1 MSGRKLMSAD
11 TARYLDLLEQRI
23 VLLGSLADALVSAGA
38 SISAFD
44 IDGLEARIAT
54 QQQLCAE
61 ISALD
66 SQIDV
71 VQRHCAEQ
79 IALPS
84 TNKISPATTPENSPM
99 RQTLARLQA
108 VQSSV
113 KQLNE
118 AHKILLR
125 RSRRTVGAL
134 LNSYHTFAVT
144 YADPAAPRA
153 AIGEMV

>member
-1 MSGRKLMSAD
+1 MNAD
-11 TARYLDLLEQRI
+11 ATRYLDLLEQRI
-23 VLLGSLADALVSAGA
+23 GLLGSLADALVSAGA

-44 IDGLEARIAT
+44 IDGLEARIIT

-66 SQIDV
+66 SRIDA

-79 IALPS
+79 IASPS

-99 RQTLARLQA
+99 RQTLKRLQA
-108 VQSSV
+108 IQSSV

-118 AHKILLR
+118 AHKILLQ

-144 YADPAAPRA
+144 YADPGAPRA

>member
-1 MSGRKLMSAD
+1 MNAGA
-11 TARYLDLLEQRI
+11 TRYLDLLEQRI
-23 VLLGSLADALVSAGA
+23 ALLGSLADALVSAGA

-44 IDGLEARIAT
+44 IDGLEARIVT

-66 SQIDV
+66 SRIDA

-79 IALPS
+79 VALPRANDIRL
-84 TNKISPATTPENSPM
+84 TGPTEDSPL
-99 RQTLARLQA
+99 RQTMERLQA
-108 VQSSV
+108 IQSSV
-113 KQLNE
+113 NQLNE
-118 AHKILLR
+118 AHKILLQ

-134 LNSYHTFAVT
+134 LNTYHTFAMT

>member
-1 MSGRKLMSAD
+1 MSGRKSMSAD
-11 TARYLDLLEQRI
+11 TTRYLDLLEQRI
-23 VLLGSLADALVSAGA
+23 VLLGSLANALVSAGA

-66 SQIDV
+66 SQIDA
-71 VQRHCAEQ
+71 VQRHCAERVT
-79 IALPS
+79 LPRV
-84 TNKISPATTPENSPM
+84 NDISLTGAPENSPM
-99 RQTLARLQA
+99 RQTLARLPA

-113 KQLNE
+113 KQLND
-118 AHKILLR
+118 AHKILLQ

-134 LNSYHTFAVT
+134 LNTYHTFAMT

>member
-1 MSGRKLMSAD
+1 MSAD

-125 RSRRTVGAL
+125 RSRRTVRAL

-144 YADPAAPRA
+144 YADPSAPRA

>member
-1 MSGRKLMSAD
+1 MSAD
-11 TARYLDLLEQRI
+11 TTRYLDLLEQRI
-23 VLLGSLADALVSAGA
+23 VLLGSLADALVSAAA

-44 IDGLEARIAT
+44 IDGLEARIIT

-66 SQIDV
+66 SRIDA

-79 IALPS
+79 VA
-84 TNKISPATTPENSPM
+84 SPGANDIRLTGPPEDSPM
-99 RQTLARLQA
+99 RQTLKRLQA
-108 VQSSV
+108 IQSRV
-113 KQLNE
+113 NQLND
-118 AHKILLR
+118 AHKILLQ

-134 LNSYHTFAVT
+134 LNTYHTFAMT

>member
-1 MSGRKLMSAD
+1 MGAD
-11 TARYLDLLEQRI
+11 TTRYLDLLEQRI
-23 VLLGSLADALVSAGA
+23 LLLGSLADALVSAGA

-66 SQIDV
+66 SQIDSL
-71 VQRHCAEQ
+71 QRHCAERV
-79 IALPS
+79 ALPRV
-84 TNKISPATTPENSPM
+84 NDISLTGAPEHSPM

-113 KQLNE
+113 KQLND
-118 AHKILLR
+118 AHRILLQ

-134 LNSYHTFAVT
+134 LNSYHTFAMT

>member
-1 MSGRKLMSAD
+1 MSAD
-11 TARYLDLLEQRI
+11 TTRYLDLLEQRI
-23 VLLGSLADALVSAGA
+23 VLLGSLANALVSAGA

-66 SQIDV
+66 SQIDA
-71 VQRHCAEQ
+71 VQRHCAERVT
-79 IALPS
+79 LPHV
-84 TNKISPATTPENSPM
+84 NDISITGAPENSPM
-99 RQTLARLQA
+99 RQTLERLQA

-113 KQLNE
+113 KQLND
-118 AHKILLR
+118 AHKILLQ

-134 LNSYHTFAVT
+134 LNTYHTFAMT

>member
-1 MSGRKLMSAD
+1 MSERKSMSAD
-11 TARYLDLLEQRI
+11 TTRYLDLLEQRI

-66 SQIDV
+66 SRIDA

-79 IALPS
+79 AAWPRANDIRLTGAAED
-84 TNKISPATTPENSPM
+84 SPL
-99 RQTLARLQA
+99 RQTLERLQA

-134 LNSYHTFAVT
+134 LNSYHTFAMT

>member
-1 MSGRKLMSAD
+1 MSAD
-11 TARYLDLLEQRI
+11 TTRYLDLLEQRI
-23 VLLGSLADALVSAGA
+23 VLLGSLANALVSAGA
-38 SISAFD
+38 SISACD

-66 SQIDV
+66 SQIDA
-71 VQRHCAEQ
+71 VQRHCAERV
-79 IALPS
+79 ALPRV
-84 TNKISPATTPENSPM
+84 NDISLTGAPESSPM

-113 KQLNE
+113 KQLND
-118 AHKILLR
+118 AHRILLQ

-134 LNSYHTFAVT
+134 LNTYHTFAMT

>member
-79 IALPS
+79 IASPS
-84 TNKISPATTPENSPM
+84 TNKISPATPPENSPM

-118 AHKILLR
+118 AHKILLQ

>member
-1 MSGRKLMSAD
+1 MSAD
-11 TARYLDLLEQRI
+11 TTRYLDLLEQRI
-23 VLLGSLADALVSAGA
+23 VLLGSLANALVSAGA

-79 IALPS
+79 VVSPS

-118 AHKILLR
+118 AHKILLQ

>member
-1 MSGRKLMSAD
+1 MSAD
-11 TARYLDLLEQRI
+11 TTRYLDLLEQRI
-23 VLLGSLADALVSAGA
+23 VLLGSLANALVSAGA

-66 SQIDV
+66 SQIDS
-71 VQRHCAEQ
+71 VQRHCAERVV
-79 IALPS
+79 LPRV
-84 TNKISPATTPENSPM
+84 NDISLTSAPENSPM

-113 KQLNE
+113 KQLND
-118 AHKILLR
+118 AHKILLQ

-134 LNSYHTFAVT
+134 LNTYHTFAMT
-144 YADPAAPRA
+144 YADPAAPRT

>member
-1 MSGRKLMSAD
+1 MSGRKSMSAD
-11 TARYLDLLEQRI
+11 TKRYLDLLEQRI

-44 IDGLEARIAT
+44 IDGLEARIAM
-54 QQQLCAE
+54 QQQLCAG

-66 SQIDV
+66 SQIDA
-71 VQRHCAEQ
+71 VQRHCAERV
-79 IALPS
+79 ALPRV
-84 TNKISPATTPENSPM
+84 NDISLTGAPENSPM

-113 KQLNE
+113 KQLND
-118 AHKILLR
+118 AHKILLQ

-134 LNSYHTFAVT
+134 LNTYHTFAMT

>member
-1 MSGRKLMSAD
+1 MSAD
-11 TARYLDLLEQRI
+11 TTRYLDLLEQRI

-79 IALPS
+79 VVSPS

>member
-1 MSGRKLMSAD
+1 MSAD
-11 TARYLDLLEQRI
+11 TTRYLDLLEQRI
-23 VLLGSLADALVSAGA
+23 VLLGSLANALVSAGA
-38 SISAFD
+38 SISACD

-61 ISALD
+61 ISTLD
-66 SQIDV
+66 SQIES
-71 VQRHCAEQ
+71 VQRHCAERV
-79 IALPS
+79 ALPRV
-84 TNKISPATTPENSPM
+84 NGISLTGAPENSPM

-113 KQLNE
+113 KQLND
-118 AHKILLR
+118 AHKILLQ

-134 LNSYHTFAVT
+134 LNTYHTFAMT